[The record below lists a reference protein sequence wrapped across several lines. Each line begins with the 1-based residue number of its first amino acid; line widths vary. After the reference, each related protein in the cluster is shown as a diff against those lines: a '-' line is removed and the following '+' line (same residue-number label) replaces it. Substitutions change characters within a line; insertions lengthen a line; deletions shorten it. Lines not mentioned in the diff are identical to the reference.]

1 MVTDA
6 GETSMRFRK
15 ARLTFIDFT
24 AAVIVVSI
32 LTGAAGPR
40 LVPLE
45 EPSREDAL
53 HALAGSMRS
62 ASALVHAMWQ
72 ADGGR
77 GNSVD
82 LDGTIIEVDARGFP
96 TRVSIRDA
104 LGRDPADARS
114 GFVEVAPR
122 SGVFAPSKTFARG
135 STVRLHPP
143 RHSSKLF
150 GPLIRHSPGPQQGG

>member
-82 LDGTIIEVDARGFP
+82 LDGTSIEVDARGFP

-122 SGVFAPSKTFARG
+122 SGVFAPIGAAGAGECNVAYRSATATRAPEIVVTAG
-135 STVRLHPP
+135 RC
-143 RHSSKLF
+143 
-150 GPLIRHSPGPQQGG
+150 G